1 MRLTLNY
8 KVKADGT
15 IGVHYSMMKS
25 PEISEMLRVG
35 LQCECTNRLS
45 DVTYYGRG
53 PWENYS
59 DRKASAMVSIYNCK
73 VSALGF
79 DYVMPQENGN
89 RCDVRWFA
97 LQSDKAGVMIVGDE
111 PLSVSVWEMSQNAID
126 KAKHINEL
134 EKDLY
139 SNTLNIDLVQ
149 AGVGGTDSWSL
160 KARPSIDK
168 RLLKGS
174 YSYGFTFVPLGR
186 DANLKEM
193 GRKIY

>member
-1 MRLTLNY
+1 MNLKRN
-8 KVKADGT
+8 
-15 IGVHYSMMKS
+15 
-25 PEISEMLRVG
+25 
-35 LQCECTNRLS
+35 
-45 DVTYYGRG
+45 
-53 PWENYS
+53 
-59 DRKASAMVSIYNCK
+59 
-73 VSALGF
+73 
-79 DYVMPQENGN
+79 
-89 RCDVRWFA
+89 
-97 LQSDKAGVMIVGDE
+97 
-111 PLSVSVWEMSQNAID
+111 
-126 KAKHINEL
+126 
-134 EKDLY
+134 LY

>member
-1 MRLTLNY
+1 MEVDRLFAFWKDAPLKLKTVSIDVRKSEGNLEVKVLKAIDERLRLTLNY

-79 DYVMPQENGN
+79 DYV
-89 RCDVRWFA
+89 CA
-97 LQSDKAGVMIVGDE
+97 AGKRK
-111 PLSVSVWEMSQNAID
+111 PL
-126 KAKHINEL
+126 
-134 EKDLY
+134 
-139 SNTLNIDLVQ
+139 
-149 AGVGGTDSWSL
+149 
-160 KARPSIDK
+160 
-168 RLLKGS
+168 
-174 YSYGFTFVPLGR
+174 
-186 DANLKEM
+186 
-193 GRKIY
+193 

>member
-1 MRLTLNY
+1 MEVDRLFAFWKDAPLKLKTVSIDVRKSEGNLEVKVLKAIDERLRLTLNY

-79 DYVMPQENGN
+79 DYVVPQETET
-89 RCDVRWFA
+89 V
-97 LQSDKAGVMIVGDE
+97 V
-111 PLSVSVWEMSQNAID
+111 
-126 KAKHINEL
+126 
-134 EKDLY
+134 
-139 SNTLNIDLVQ
+139 T
-149 AGVGGTDSWSL
+149 
-160 KARPSIDK
+160 
-168 RLLKGS
+168 
-174 YSYGFTFVPLGR
+174 
-186 DANLKEM
+186 
-193 GRKIY
+193 